1 MLIKKVYDSLKKDS
15 YFALQVGSQVYPLA
29 EDGKTIS
36 KKYGFE
42 FIEMRDTCM
51 KNNFNETDE
60 ENGEVV
66 LIFYKRGDK

>member
-1 MLIKKVYDSLKKDS
+1 
-15 YFALQVGSQVYPLA
+15 
-29 EDGKTIS
+29 
-36 KKYGFE
+36 
-42 FIEMRDTCM
+42 MRDTCM